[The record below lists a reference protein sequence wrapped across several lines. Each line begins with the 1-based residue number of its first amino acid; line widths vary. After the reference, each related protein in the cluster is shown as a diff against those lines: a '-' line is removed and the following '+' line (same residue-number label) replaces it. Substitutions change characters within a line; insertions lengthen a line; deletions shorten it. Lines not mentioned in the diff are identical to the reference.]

1 MKTNNLIVAIVIL
14 FSMASCQTSYRMVSR
29 IKTDGSLYREVYAYG
44 DSAFLAG
51 DRAENPFLFHID
63 SDTWQLVGLG
73 SSIKFNFWGNEQ
85 ELNVKVC
92 RDIPG
97 MSGEYFEVSDT
108 KEYAAPL
115 AVPQEI
121 LEKKFRWFYT
131 YYSYKAIYSELPDKG
146 PVPLDRYFS
155 DEERQIWFR
164 GDENAFAGW
173 NGIELNNR
181 LDDIENKFWEW
192 YNRSQYE
199 ISFEVV
205 AHFTSLQGDT
215 SYIRRLQESK
225 EDIYSKYVSKKEK
238 ESTPEE
244 VCDFLND
251 LWQTKY
257 FSNVYKANE
266 KDIDKMAEDR
276 GRIVEL
282 FGYTMR
288 NELIMP
294 GKVIASNAMFQ
305 QGDSA
310 VIWKV
315 DAFRLLAGGY
325 ELAAESRI
333 PNYWAFAATLL
344 AILFAFWLSWRAYR
358 K

>member
-51 DRAENPFLFHID
+51 DRAENPFLFQID

-181 LDDIENKFWEW
+181 LDDIENKFVVEESDKDLYETKIT
-192 YNRSQYE
+192 YNGQGLDNEEQTYIIYYKETIVNDDDKGKDKDEVETTLEGIAIVDGQEYKVFGEKEVEKDELEIELEIIFDKDNYVKISQEKENNKTEYE
-199 ISFEVV
+199 YEVV
-205 AHFTSLQGDT
+205 KNGRTVNEFEMEFKQKNGKMV
-215 SYIRRLQESK
+215 IE
-225 EDIYSKYVSKKEK
+225 IEK
-238 ESTPEE
+238 EM
-244 VCDFLND
+244 V
-251 LWQTKY
+251 
-257 FSNVYKANE
+257 
-266 KDIDKMAEDR
+266 
-276 GRIVEL
+276 
-282 FGYTMR
+282 
-288 NELIMP
+288 
-294 GKVIASNAMFQ
+294 
-305 QGDSA
+305 
-310 VIWKV
+310 
-315 DAFRLLAGGY
+315 
-325 ELAAESRI
+325 
-333 PNYWAFAATLL
+333 
-344 AILFAFWLSWRAYR
+344 R
-358 K
+358 KKKLK

>member
-1 MKTNNLIVAIVIL
+1 M
-14 FSMASCQTSYRMVSR
+14 
-29 IKTDGSLYREVYAYG
+29 
-44 DSAFLAG
+44 FL
-51 DRAENPFLFHID
+51 R
-63 SDTWQLVGLG
+63 
-73 SSIKFNFWGNEQ
+73 K
-85 ELNVKVC
+85 
-92 RDIPG
+92 
-97 MSGEYFEVSDT
+97 
-108 KEYAAPL
+108 
-115 AVPQEI
+115 
-121 LEKKFRWFYT
+121 
-131 YYSYKAIYSELPDKG
+131 
-146 PVPLDRYFS
+146 
-155 DEERQIWFR
+155 
-164 GDENAFAGW
+164 
-173 NGIELNNR
+173 
-181 LDDIENKFWEW
+181 
-192 YNRSQYE
+192 
-199 ISFEVV
+199 
-205 AHFTSLQGDT
+205 
-215 SYIRRLQESK
+215 RRRVL
-225 EDIYSKYVSKKEK
+225 
-238 ESTPEE
+238 
-244 VCDFLND
+244 FLND

-315 DAFRLLAGGY
+315 DAFRLLAGDY

>member
-51 DRAENPFLFHID
+51 DRAENPFLFQID

-131 YYSYKAIYSELPDKG
+131 YYSYKAIYSELPDKVLYLWTDILVTKNG
-146 PVPLDRYFS
+146 RS
-155 DEERQIWFR
+155 
-164 GDENAFAGW
+164 GFAVMRMLLPDGTV
-173 NGIELNNR
+173 LN
-181 LDDIENKFWEW
+181 
-192 YNRSQYE
+192 
-199 ISFEVV
+199 
-205 AHFTSLQGDT
+205 
-215 SYIRRLQESK
+215 
-225 EDIYSKYVSKKEK
+225 
-238 ESTPEE
+238 
-244 VCDFLND
+244 
-251 LWQTKY
+251 
-257 FSNVYKANE
+257 
-266 KDIDKMAEDR
+266 
-276 GRIVEL
+276 
-282 FGYTMR
+282 
-288 NELIMP
+288 
-294 GKVIASNAMFQ
+294 
-305 QGDSA
+305 
-310 VIWKV
+310 
-315 DAFRLLAGGY
+315 
-325 ELAAESRI
+325 
-333 PNYWAFAATLL
+333 
-344 AILFAFWLSWRAYR
+344 
-358 K
+358 

>member
-1 MKTNNLIVAIVIL
+1 
-14 FSMASCQTSYRMVSR
+14 
-29 IKTDGSLYREVYAYG
+29 
-44 DSAFLAG
+44 
-51 DRAENPFLFHID
+51 
-63 SDTWQLVGLG
+63 
-73 SSIKFNFWGNEQ
+73 
-85 ELNVKVC
+85 
-92 RDIPG
+92 

-266 KDIDKMAEDR
+266 KDIDKMAENR

-282 FGYTMR
+282 FGYTMW

-315 DAFRLLAGGY
+315 DAFRLLAGDY